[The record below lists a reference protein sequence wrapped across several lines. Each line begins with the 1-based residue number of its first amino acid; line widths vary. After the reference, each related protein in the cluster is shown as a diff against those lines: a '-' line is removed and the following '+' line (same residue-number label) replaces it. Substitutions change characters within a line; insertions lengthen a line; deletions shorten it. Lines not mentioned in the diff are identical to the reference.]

1 MKLLAITIRVVAC
14 CAVGMGTAA
23 AAETGVTDSEI
34 KLGMV
39 NVQAGPAAAL
49 GIGMRAG
56 AEAVFNSVNAKGG
69 INGRKISLVIADDGY
84 EPDKAVDETLK
95 MIEQQKVF
103 ALFGSVGTPTT
114 NAVVPILKEMD
125 VPLVGA
131 FTGSMVLRQPVTRQ
145 IFNIRAS
152 YNDEAEA
159 LVAQFL
165 ARGAKSIGVF
175 YQDDGFGLAV
185 LSGTEKAMQKRGLS
199 VVAKSTFPRNTLAV
213 KSGLAAMLEAKPDA
227 IIMVGPY
234 APVAAFIK
242 EARAANLKSQLA
254 TVSFVGTDSLV
265 AQVGKDGDGVI
276 ISQVVPLPQDTDS
289 AVTRSCK
296 ELLAQSGAELG
307 FVNLEGCISAKV
319 LVYGLEH
326 AGKALTRDGLVAALE
341 NMQNVDLGGLSVTL
355 SGTSHQ
361 ALNQV
366 FLTQVRDGHIA
377 KLQ

>member
-1 MKLLAITIRVVAC
+1 MKVLAIALGIAATLAF
-14 CAVGMGTAA
+14 GLSTAA
-23 AAETGVTDSEI
+23 LAETGISDTEI
-34 KLGMV
+34 RVGMV

-49 GIGMRAG
+49 GKGMRAG

-69 INGRKISLVIADDGY
+69 VNGRKITLLVADDSY
-84 EPDKAVDETLK
+84 EPDKAIDETLK
-95 MIEQQKVF
+95 MIEQQQVF

-114 NAVVPILKEMD
+114 NAIVPILKEMD
-125 VPLVGA
+125 VPLVGP
-131 FTGSMVLRQPVTRQ
+131 FTGSMALRQPVTRQ

-159 LVAQFL
+159 LVAQFI
-165 ARGAKSIGVF
+165 AHGAKSIGVF
-175 YQDDGFGLAV
+175 YQDDAFGLAV

-199 VVAKSTFPRNTLAV
+199 VAVKSTFPRNTLAV

-234 APVAAFIK
+234 APIAAFIK

-254 TVSFVGTDSLV
+254 TVSFVGTDNLV
-265 AQVGKDGDGVI
+265 EQVGKDGDGVI
-276 ISQVVPLPQDTDS
+276 ISQVVPLPQDADS

-296 ELLAQSGAELG
+296 ELLAQTGTELG

-319 LVYGLEH
+319 FVYGLEH
-326 AGKALTRDGLVAALE
+326 AGRDLTRAGLVGALE
-341 NMQNVDLGGLSVTL
+341 GMQGVDLGGLAVTL

>member
-1 MKLLAITIRVVAC
+1 MKGLAIRL
-14 CAVGMGTAA
+14 AA
-23 AAETGVTDSEI
+23 AAWCALTALSVEAETGVSDTEI

-49 GIGMRAG
+49 GRDMRAG

-69 INGRKISLVIADDGY
+69 VNGRKITLVVADDSY

-95 MIEQQKVF
+95 MIEQQQVF

-125 VPLVGA
+125 VPLVGP
-131 FTGSMVLRQPVTRQ
+131 FTGSMALRQPVTRQ

-165 ARGAKSIGVF
+165 AHGAKSIGVF

-185 LSGTEKAMQKRGLS
+185 LAGTEKAMQKRGLS
-199 VVAKSTFPRNTLAV
+199 VTAKSTFPRNTLAV

-265 AQVGKDGDGVI
+265 AQVGRDGDGVI
-276 ISQVVPLPQDTDS
+276 ISQVVPLPQDAES

-326 AGKALTRDGLVAALE
+326 AGRALTRAGLISALE
-341 NMQNVDLGGLSVTL
+341 SMQAVDLGGLAVTL

-361 ALNQV
+361 ALSQV
-366 FLTQVRDGHIA
+366 FLTQVRDGRVA

>member
-1 MKLLAITIRVVAC
+1 MKGLAIT
-14 CAVGMGTAA
+14 VGIAAGLALGPGAA
-23 AAETGVTDSEI
+23 ARAETGVTDTEI
-34 KLGMV
+34 KVGMV
-39 NVQAGPAAAL
+39 NVQEGPAAAL
-49 GIGMRAG
+49 GKAMRAG
-56 AEAVFNSVNAKGG
+56 AEAVFNAVNAKGG
-69 INGRKISLVIADDGY
+69 VNGRKITLLVADDSY
-84 EPDKAVDETLK
+84 EPDKSVDETLK
-95 MIEQQKVF
+95 MIEQQQVF

-125 VPLVGA
+125 VPLVGP
-131 FTGSMVLRQPVTRQ
+131 FTGSMALRQPVTRQ

-165 ARGAKSIGVF
+165 AHGAKSIGVF

-199 VVAKSTFPRNTLAV
+199 VAAKSTFPRNTLAV
-213 KSGLAAMLEAKPDA
+213 KSGLATMLEAKPDA

-234 APVAAFIK
+234 APIAAFIK

-276 ISQVVPLPQDTDS
+276 ISQVVPFPEDADS

-296 ELLAQSGAELG
+296 ELLGQSGTELG

-319 LVYGLEH
+319 FVYGLEH
-326 AGKALTRDGLVAALE
+326 AGRALTRTNLIGALE
-341 NMQNVDLGGLSVTL
+341 GMQSVDLGGVTVTL
-355 SGTSHQ
+355 SGASHQ

>member
-1 MKLLAITIRVVAC
+1 MKRLLLALA
-14 CAVGMGTAA
+14 TATCLAFGLGNA
-23 AAETGVTDSEI
+23 ALAETGVSDSEI
-34 KLGMV
+34 RVGMV

-49 GIGMRAG
+49 GRDMRAG
-56 AEAVFNSVNAKGG
+56 AEAVFRAVNATGG
-69 INGRKISLVIADDGY
+69 INGRKISLIVADDSY
-84 EPDKAVDETLK
+84 EPDKAIDETLR
-95 MIEQQKVF
+95 MIEQQQVF

-114 NAVVPILKEMD
+114 NAVLPILKEMD

-131 FTGSMVLRQPVTRQ
+131 FTGSMALRQPVTRQ

-159 LVAQFL
+159 LVAQFI

-199 VVAKSTFPRNTLAV
+199 VTAKSTFPRNTLAV
-213 KSGLAAMLEAKPDA
+213 KAGVAAMLQAKPDA
-227 IIMVGPY
+227 IVLVGPY
-234 APVAAFIK
+234 APVSAFIK
-242 EARAANLKSQLA
+242 EAHAAHLRSQLA
-254 TVSFVGTDSLV
+254 TVSFVGTDSLL
-265 AQVGKDGDGVI
+265 AQVGKDGDGLI
-276 ISQVVPLPQDTDS
+276 ISQVVPLPQDTNLP
-289 AVTRSCK
+289 VTRSCN
-296 ELLAQSGAELG
+296 ELLAKSGTRLG

-319 LVYGLEH
+319 LVYGLQH
-326 AGKALTRDGLVAALE
+326 AGRALTRAGLIEALE
-341 NMQNVDLGGLSVTL
+341 GMQAVDLGGLSVTL

-366 FLTQVRDGHIA
+366 FLTQVRDGRIT